1 VETAAGAGVELAYEE
16 TTGEGPALLLV
27 HGMGGAS
34 RALER
39 VRDELGAPARVIAYD
54 RRGYG
59 DSQAPEPYERTT
71 VQEQAEDAAA
81 LLEALDATPA
91 VLCGS
96 DFGALVCLDLAL
108 RHPRAVAGAVL
119 IGPPLLWLVAGGSEE
134 LAEQRELLETAL
146 RDGGRRQAI
155 EAWLE
160 PGADPARA
168 QRAVASAPAFFADWS
183 GLTAWPATRRDLRT
197 IAAPLV
203 VLDPERRSPAATA
216 AGDALAGFAPAAR
229 REAGTDATAALR
241 TLLDA

>member
-16 TTGEGPALLLV
+16 TGEGPALLLV
-27 HGMGGAS
+27 HGMAGAS
-34 RALER
+34 PALER
-39 VRDELGAPARVIAYD
+39 ARSELRARARVIAYD

-81 LLEALDATPA
+81 LLEALGAAPA

-108 RHPRAVAGAVL
+108 RHRALVRGAVL
-119 IGPPLLWLVAGGSEE
+119 LGPPLLWLVPGGSEE
-134 LAEQRELLETAL
+134 LAAERELLETEL

-155 EAWLE
+155 EAWLG
-160 PGADPARA
+160 PDADPAGA
-168 QRAVASAPAFFADWS
+168 ELAASSAAAFFADWS
-183 GLTAWPATRRDLRT
+183 GLTTWPATRRDLRT

-216 AGDALAGFAPAAR
+216 AGDALVGLAPAAR
-229 REAGTDATAALR
+229 REAGIDATAALR
-241 TLLDA
+241 ALLDA